1 MENVPICIEKPRPR
15 RHLPQFLRSKQVS
28 RYRRDACANY
38 KGKASMTGFLLPA
51 LMAGLII
58 IATID
63 IYRSRA
69 DEKPKR
75 KRNAKQAQNPSSDR
89 SA

>member
-1 MENVPICIEKPRPR
+1 MI
-15 RHLPQFLRSKQVS
+15 
-28 RYRRDACANY
+28 
-38 KGKASMTGFLLPA
+38 GFLLPA